1 MTQLSDPYRSLSG
14 AACAVLNQ
22 SEPADKIALTSEV
35 AALWRQGELNRIGGQ
50 ELAGRPSRPDLP
62 QLLLPRD
69 MPRRRLKG
77 EKGRIALMHAIAHI
91 ELNAIDLAWDIVARF
106 HGENMPSAFYD
117 DWITVAEDE
126 ARHFELTDEYL
137 RDLGAAYGNLPVH
150 DGLWEAAESTSDD
163 LLARL
168 AIVPMVL
175 EARGLDTMPTTI
187 KKLHDA
193 GDYAGAEVL
202 EEIAHDEIAHVAA
215 GVRWFDFLCDRRGLD
230 PATTFQKLVRARFKG
245 QVKPPFASDTRAQA
259 GFKPEYYE
267 PLA

>member
-137 RDLGAAYGNLPVH
+137 RDLGAA
-150 DGLWEAAESTSDD
+150 
-163 LLARL
+163 
-168 AIVPMVL
+168 
-175 EARGLDTMPTTI
+175 
-187 KKLHDA
+187 
-193 GDYAGAEVL
+193 
-202 EEIAHDEIAHVAA
+202 
-215 GVRWFDFLCDRRGLD
+215 
-230 PATTFQKLVRARFKG
+230 
-245 QVKPPFASDTRAQA
+245 
-259 GFKPEYYE
+259 
-267 PLA
+267 